1 MRKYVYCLL
10 LTLTSILICNTLSAQ
25 SNQAA
30 RKLQLAEFAI
40 SRLYVDEVNEE
51 ELVEKAI
58 TSMLEELDPHSTYTN
73 AEEARKMNEPLEGEF
88 EGIGIQTIDGYFV
101 ALHVESERL
110 VYIAPDDG

>member
-1 MRKYVYCLL
+1 MRKYTYCLL
-10 LTLTSILICNTLSAQ
+10 LTLSSILISNTLSAQ

-73 AEEARKMNEPLEGEF
+73 AEGTTFDNYY
-88 EGIGIQTIDGYFV
+88 TI
-101 ALHVESERL
+101 LL
-110 VYIAPDDG
+110 APVDFAEYLK

>member
-1 MRKYVYCLL
+1 MRKYTYRLL
-10 LTLTSILICNTLSAQ
+10 LTLICILVSNTLFAQ

-58 TSMLEELDPHSTYTN
+58 TSMLEELDPHST
-73 AEEARKMNEPLEGEF
+73 
-88 EGIGIQTIDGYFV
+88 
-101 ALHVESERL
+101 
-110 VYIAPDDG
+110 